1 MSLLIKRL
9 LREGIDDKI
18 VCDKCGWSWKKSE
31 SGPDMYFCHKCGHD
45 NTPDNISE
53 NLQQADKIY
62 FNTGKL
68 PKEVRQTLIGITGG
82 DAFTRLVADLIFHFS
97 KHSKIGIDRGTLTLA
112 EWFYQYLKEYD
123 KNVFPVKYDLQAYS
137 ADANDNDKHI
147 FELYAILKERNHLI
161 QRFRQLP
168 SIAVRNLKPLTKT
181 VGTMEYVFKLL
192 DDKLRELLRGL
203 KTIPNSE
210 KGQKVLNKIFNSR
223 NDLDKMIEISNH
235 YANAFT
241 MGSDENREDL
251 LEAIEMLNAEI
262 IQNTDRLLVVKVND
276 QEAMQRIG
284 CTSAWCFSLPN
295 SEGYWE
301 SYAQLGY
308 VYVIFDFDKDT
319 EVATFLMVLL
329 PDTNTVYASTNVPLE
344 DIGIKDG
351 YRYLK
356 RIGVNLNKLNDEPQE
371 EPAEEPEKKSKKS
384 LKVPSNQLSLFERRK
399 FIRESIRTRLMEQ
412 RIKYDIGIPSDILA
426 IKDVFKKNGYKLYVV
441 GGAVRDA
448 LLGKQPKDFD
458 LATDAIPDKVEE
470 IMTKAGFKTL
480 PTGKVFGVINVFT
493 DQGEYEIA
501 TFRSDETK
509 GRKPEVKIGATIE
522 FDAARRDLRIN
533 ALYYDIDNK
542 EIIDLVG
549 GLEDLKNGTIRMV
562 GNPQERFEEDP
573 LRILRF
579 FRFLCRF
586 D

>member
-9 LREGIDDKI
+9 LREGIDNKI

-31 SGPDMYFCHKCGHD
+31 SGPDMYFCHKCGND
-45 NTPDNISE
+45 NTPDNISESDNLNVFKDYENSLVNDGFEAEFNIENDKLVTIEIIGVPKKLHGQGYGTKIMNHLCSLADSHGVTLQLRPSASSTHSRTKLINFYSKFGFVVNKDLSNGYQYMYREPKTKLNE

-62 FNTGKL
+62 FNTG
-68 PKEVRQTLIGITGG
+68 
-82 DAFTRLVADLIFHFS
+82 
-97 KHSKIGIDRGTLTLA
+97 
-112 EWFYQYLKEYD
+112 
-123 KNVFPVKYDLQAYS
+123 
-137 ADANDNDKHI
+137 
-147 FELYAILKERNHLI
+147 
-161 QRFRQLP
+161 
-168 SIAVRNLKPLTKT
+168 
-181 VGTMEYVFKLL
+181 
-192 DDKLRELLRGL
+192 
-203 KTIPNSE
+203 
-210 KGQKVLNKIFNSR
+210 
-223 NDLDKMIEISNH
+223 IE
-235 YANAFT
+235 
-241 MGSDENREDL
+241 
-251 LEAIEMLNAEI
+251 
-262 IQNTDRLLVVKVND
+262 
-276 QEAMQRIG
+276 
-284 CTSAWCFSLPN
+284 
-295 SEGYWE
+295 
-301 SYAQLGY
+301 
-308 VYVIFDFDKDT
+308 
-319 EVATFLMVLL
+319 
-329 PDTNTVYASTNVPLE
+329 
-344 DIGIKDG
+344 DG
-351 YRYLK
+351 YRYLEK
-356 RIGVNLNKLNDEPQE
+356 IGVDLNKLNDEPQE
-371 EPAEEPEKKSKKS
+371 ELAEGPEKKSKKS
-384 LKVPSNQLSLFERRK
+384 LKVTSNQLSLFERRK

-412 RIKYDIGIPSDILA
+412 RVKYYIPLPSDILA

-448 LLGKQPKDFD
+448 LLGKEPKDID
-458 LATDAIPDKVEE
+458 LTTDAIPDKVEE